1 MQKCD
6 PNLNVTDPPLCLII
20 RVEQEA
26 GWKAQDEE
34 ENPQRKK
41 WPEQVQKGP
50 DQVQKWLEQ
59 VQKWPE
65 QVQKWPEQVPCISDR
80 RGQVHKWP
88 VQMWPVQ
95 IQTN

>member
-1 MQKCD
+1 MKKCD

-65 QVQKWPEQVPCISDR
+65 HWTGTKVT
-80 RGQVHKWP
+80 GAGTVHKWP
-88 VQMWPVQ
+88 EGAG
-95 IQTN
+95 T